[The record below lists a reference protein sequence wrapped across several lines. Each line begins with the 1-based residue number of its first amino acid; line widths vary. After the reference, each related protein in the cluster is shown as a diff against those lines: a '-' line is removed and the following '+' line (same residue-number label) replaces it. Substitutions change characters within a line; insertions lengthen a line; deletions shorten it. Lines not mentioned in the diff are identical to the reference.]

1 MPAHKTIETKE
12 QIQQVITACRRL
24 FVAKLKDYGASWRI
38 MRPQSLTDQIY
49 IKASRIRTLQMNGMS
64 CRVDEGVIPEF
75 IGIINY
81 GLVAMIQLALPAV
94 DQPDL
99 SSDEALSFYD
109 SALSRAL
116 ALLADK
122 NHDYG
127 EAWRKMR
134 VSSIT
139 DLILTKVYRT
149 KQIEDNDGQT
159 LVSEGVEANYMDMVN
174 YAIFALILLHEEGG
188 NA

>member
-1 MPAHKTIETKE
+1 MHKSMNTTE
-12 QIQQVITACRRL
+12 QIRQVVRECRNL

-49 IKASRIRTLQMNGMS
+49 IKACRIRTLQMNGMAS
-64 CRVDEGVIPEF
+64 RVDEGIQPEF
-75 IGIINY
+75 IAIINY
-81 GLVAMIQLALPAV
+81 GLMAMVQLGLPAV

-99 SSDEALSFYD
+99 INEDAIALYD
-109 SALSRAL
+109 SALERTL
-116 ALLADK
+116 TLLEDK

-174 YAIFALILLHEEGG
+174 YAIFALILLYEEGG
-188 NA
+188 HA